1 MDKRTSAL
9 DNIRA
14 LLTHIEEAKSNA
26 EVRKK
31 MHRLH
36 QIILC
41 GFWCYASVWLQ
52 VLEAYKLGVA
62 ALKSTLK
69 ESDLTE
75 DSAADTMLEV
85 EEVSL

>member
-1 MDKRTSAL
+1 M
-9 DNIRA
+9 
-14 LLTHIEEAKSNA
+14 
-26 EVRKK
+26 
-31 MHRLH
+31 
-36 QIILC
+36 C
-41 GFWCYASVWLQ
+41 FWCYASVWLQ

-62 ALKSTLK
+62 ALKSTFK

>member
-41 GFWCYASVWLQ
+41 ASDVMRVSGCRFWRPTN
-52 VLEAYKLGVA
+52 LG
-62 ALKSTLK
+62 
-69 ESDLTE
+69 
-75 DSAADTMLEV
+75 
-85 EEVSL
+85 